1 MENTARH
8 ALELLRN
15 RMTGADLRQLSDTDL
30 AQFEA
35 ICDHWQAL
43 ATAEKKSRATTIRPT
58 FAGKRGRH
66 GG

>member
-15 RMTGADLRQLSDTDL
+15 QMTGDDLRQLSGTDL

-43 ATAEKKSRATTIRPT
+43 AKAEKRSRATPIRPA
-58 FAGKRGRH
+58 FAGKGGRH